1 MYWQFIIVINL
12 TENKFTRVNFIDQYN
27 LFNYFYR
34 TQEKNV
40 LIWLYFILWL

>member
-12 TENKFTRVNFIDQYN
+12 NENKFTRVNFIDQYN
-27 LFNYFYR
+27 LLNYYK

-40 LIWLYFILWL
+40 LI